1 MTARTATNQTG
12 HKRLRAYHV
21 WIGALLAMLAVGL
34 WGAYMTLRYG
44 LVVTNLTDQ
53 VPWGLWI
60 THDPR

>member
-12 HKRLRAYHV
+12 HKRLRAFHLWSAV
-21 WIGALLAMLAVGL
+21 LLAMRAVDL

-53 VPWGLWI
+53 VA
-60 THDPR
+60 